1 MSSLLTEI
9 LISLVVIAVIGGI
22 IGWLVRGAQMGH
34 HDRELDAALRD
45 ARARLAESEEKVVRL
60 EASMKQL
67 NQLRRT
73 EREKLERRIGEL
85 EPLFDIVERRD
96 ARIREL
102 TEDLNR
108 LQTEHEEELKRLE
121 FDLGTRA
128 LLGDEDESAVARLK
142 DELRLANRQRESA
155 ISRYQNQVRQI
166 EDLQN
171 EVAGKDRLVEEL
183 NERIAAAETGS
194 ASAREELVGELE
206 SLREAVRERDE
217 RLAELEADNARELE
231 LRDSRIIEAER
242 RIEELDA
249 RLAEADSERRGLA
262 AELERANDE
271 QARLASRGQGEGA
284 GRPAMIRAVAG
295 DASAEASAAGNSLRM
310 LKGIGP
316 TTEEKLRALGVTTV
330 EQIACLDETAIRRIS
345 ESMPNFESQL
355 RRFDWIGNARRLTG
369 ADDPVGARHSS

>member
-1 MSSLLTEI
+1 
-9 LISLVVIAVIGGI
+9 
-22 IGWLVRGAQMGH
+22 
-34 HDRELDAALRD
+34 
-45 ARARLAESEEKVVRL
+45 
-60 EASMKQL
+60 
-67 NQLRRT
+67 
-73 EREKLERRIGEL
+73 
-85 EPLFDIVERRD
+85 
-96 ARIREL
+96 
-102 TEDLNR
+102 
-108 LQTEHEEELKRLE
+108 
-121 FDLGTRA
+121 
-128 LLGDEDESAVARLK
+128 
-142 DELRLANRQRESA
+142 LRLANRQRESA

-194 ASAREELVGELE
+194 ASAREELAGELE

-295 DASAEASAAGNSLRM
+295 DAPAEASAAGNSLRM